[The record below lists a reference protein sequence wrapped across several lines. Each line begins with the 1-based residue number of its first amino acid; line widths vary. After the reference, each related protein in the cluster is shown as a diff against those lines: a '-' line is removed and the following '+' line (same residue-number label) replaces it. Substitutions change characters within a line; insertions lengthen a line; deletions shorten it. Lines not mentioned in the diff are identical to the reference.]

1 MLQMLTTTPSAEAA
15 AVNDVKVAI
24 VATAAAVVVNI
35 VVLVST
41 AECHPS
47 RATLLSVV
55 GNGVLFCRVKI
66 NKNFV

>member
-1 MLQMLTTTPSAEAA
+1 MLQMLATTTPSAEAP

-24 VATAAAVVVNI
+24 VATAAAAVVVNI

-55 GNGVLFCRVKI
+55 GNGVLFLSS
-66 NKNFV
+66 KNQ